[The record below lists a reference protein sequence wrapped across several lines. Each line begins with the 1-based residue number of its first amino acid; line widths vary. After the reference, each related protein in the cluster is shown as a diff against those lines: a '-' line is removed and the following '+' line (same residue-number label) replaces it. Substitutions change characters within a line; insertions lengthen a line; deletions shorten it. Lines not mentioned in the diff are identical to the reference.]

1 MEIKVT
7 RRRVLELGGVVGATF
22 FMAPAFE
29 HFTSWAAATSAEG
42 ATSYVRSFCEMCTS
56 RCPIEAKIVDK
67 SVAFISG
74 NPDWKPT
81 GGRVC
86 ARGGAGFSQ
95 MYDPQRLKKP
105 LIRTG
110 ERGEGKWR
118 EATWEE
124 AFDLIASR
132 MKELKEKYGPE
143 SMAFACRKGPH
154 MPFLYNLAKAYGS
167 PNTFNHESTCPL
179 ARTVALEATFGTA
192 DLGIDYGN
200 VRYLITLGRNY
211 FEGIHVAQ
219 ARGVMSALQK
229 GAKLVSVDPRYSI
242 TSAKAH
248 EWLRVKPGTDLAFV
262 LALNNVLIRENLYDK
277 EFVDNYTE
285 GFSALAEHIQQYT
298 PEWAEKECDISA
310 SDTIRIAQELAA
322 ARPKAVVDWGWRTQS
337 TPEEFELRRAI
348 VIANMLLGNLE
359 VPGGTF
365 FQKNAK
371 FLNTM
376 VGTDIVPTLKWPK
389 MPPFPE
395 PARPRIDGA
404 KVQGHPNI
412 MVPPVDGVVQ
422 MIPEAILTGE
432 PYSIHGWF
440 VYRYNP
446 ANTMPDT
453 KRVVEALKKLDF
465 LAVCDIYMSDTAWHA
480 DVVLPEATYLERDEG
495 FMDYSGGAPFY
506 TLRQQAAQP
515 LNDALP
521 YWQIMQGIAQRLNLG
536 DYYNWKTIDEFRL
549 AQLDGNEALLKKAK
563 EQGFLG
569 FLQKPLFLRNAQSVA
584 DFAKA
589 FPAAQTLVDSKGLID
604 KPLTNLHTKTKR
616 IELFSHEAE
625 ELFGRGLPV
634 YKPVNLKEAEENYFI
649 QGKVAIHTNG
659 HTHNVPWLN
668 DLMPTDGLWIHPETA
683 AKLGVKNGDLIDLVS
698 DIGTEQGKVVMTKG
712 IRPDTVFTYFGFG
725 RISPDLKRAYKIGVN
740 CNHMLKNSVAPV
752 AGVTLQTRGVSI
764 KRV

>member
-7 RRRVLELGGVVGATF
+7 RRRLLEIGGAAGATF

-81 GGRVC
+81 GGRLC

-229 GAKLVSVDPRYSI
+229 
-242 TSAKAH
+242 
-248 EWLRVKPGTDLAFV
+248 
-262 LALNNVLIRENLYDK
+262 
-277 EFVDNYTE
+277 
-285 GFSALAEHIQQYT
+285 
-298 PEWAEKECDISA
+298 
-310 SDTIRIAQELAA
+310 
-322 ARPKAVVDWGWRTQS
+322 
-337 TPEEFELRRAI
+337 
-348 VIANMLLGNLE
+348 
-359 VPGGTF
+359 
-365 FQKNAK
+365 NAK

-376 VGTDIVPTLKWPK
+376 VGNDIVPTLKWPK

-404 KVQGHPNI
+404 KVKGHPNI

-422 MIPEAILTGE
+422 MIPEAILTGD

-440 VYRYNP
+440 IYRYNP

-453 KRVVEALKKLDF
+453 NRVVEALKKLDF

-506 TLRQQAAQP
+506 TLRQQAVKP

-521 YWQIMQGIAQRLNLG
+521 YWQIMQGIAQRLDLG
-536 DYYNWKTIDEFRL
+536 AYYNWKTIDEFRL
-549 AQLDGNEALLKKAK
+549 AQLGGNEDLLKKAK

-584 DFAKA
+584 DFTKA

-604 KPLTNLHTKTKR
+604 KPLTNLHTKTRR

-634 YKPVNLKEAEENYFI
+634 YKPVNLKETEENYFI

-683 AKLGVKNGDLIDLVS
+683 AKLGVKNGDLINLVS
-698 DIGTEQGKVVMTKG
+698 DIGTEQGRVVMTKG